1 MDATSLN
8 HLFMQAPVAV
18 CIVSGAD
25 YKIEL
30 VNERML
36 QFLGRTPDVVGQPIE
51 QTLTEAKRQ
60 GLISILDT
68 VSQTK
73 QPYYVSNFPA
83 VILINGVREI
93 RHFSLI
99 FKPYFLKQGDKEP
112 EGIFCVAHNITD
124 QILTLQKLEEEK
136 SRTSL
141 ALEVGELG
149 MLSTHWKNNIAN
161 ADKRT
166 NEIFGFTE
174 SHPLEDYISRI
185 HPEDRSVREQAIRE
199 AINTGSFDF
208 FVRIR
213 FADDNIRWMRSRG
226 MIQKDIEGNV
236 TGSFGVVQD
245 VTRQKEFE
253 LALQKKVEGRT
264 MELELAN
271 KSLLQL
277 NEELLRSNTSLEE
290 FTRAASHDLKE
301 PIRKVDFFVERLKT
315 ALENKISNEERL
327 LFERVENATDR
338 MRLLIDDLLE
348 YSHLTQSQRAQ
359 EKIDLNDKVR
369 LILTDLELM
378 IREKNA
384 TIDVDKLP
392 IVKGHRRQ
400 LQQLFQN
407 LISNS
412 LKYSK
417 PGTVPYIQI
426 KSKEIVGGDAPVSIS
441 PEDASQKFYLIEVCD
456 NGIGFDQT
464 DAERI
469 FNVFTRLHG
478 NKEYPG
484 TGIGLSIAK
493 KVVENHHGYIYA
505 KGETGKGACF
515 NVLLPAQV

>member
-18 CIVSGAD
+18 CIVSGPD
-25 YKIEL
+25 YKVEL

-36 QFLGRTPDVVGQPIE
+36 QFLGRTADIIGHPIE
-51 QTLTEAKRQ
+51 QTLTEAKKQ

-73 QPYYVSNFPA
+73 QPYYVSNLPA
-83 VILINGVREI
+83 VILIDGVRET
-93 RHFSLI
+93 RYFSLI
-99 FKPYFLKQGDKEP
+99 FKPYFLNQGDKEP
-112 EGIFCVAHNITD
+112 AGIFCVAHNITD
-124 QILTLQKLEEEK
+124 QILALQKLEEEK

-149 MLSTHWKNNIAN
+149 MLSTNWKNNFAN
-161 ADKRT
+161 ADKRA

-174 SHPLEDYISRI
+174 SHPLENYINRI
-185 HPEDRSVREQAIRE
+185 HPEDKIIREKAIHE

-208 FVRIR
+208 EVRLL
-213 FADDNIRWMRSRG
+213 FPGNNIRWMRSRG
-226 MIQKDIEGNV
+226 MIQKDIEGNL
-236 TGSFGVVQD
+236 TGSFGIVQD

-253 LALQKKVEGRT
+253 FALQKKVEERT
-264 MELELAN
+264 KELELAN

-277 NEELLRSNTSLEE
+277 NEELLRSNTNLEE

-301 PIRKVDFFVERLKT
+301 PIRKVDFFIERLKT
-315 ALENKISNEERL
+315 GLTNKIGNEEKL

-348 YSHLTQSQRAQ
+348 YSHLTQSQREQ
-359 EKIDLNDKVR
+359 EKIDLNDKIR

-384 TIDVDKLP
+384 TVNVDKLP

-417 PGTVPYIQI
+417 PETAPCINI
-426 KSKEIVGGDAPVSIS
+426 KSKKITGADVPVSL
-441 PEDASQKFYLIEVCD
+441 PTETASQEFYLIEVCD
-456 NGIGFDQT
+456 NGIGFDQS

-505 KGETGKGACF
+505 KGESGKGACF
-515 NVLLPAQV
+515 SVLLPV

>member
-18 CIVSGAD
+18 CILGGED
-25 YKIEL
+25 YRVEL

-36 QFLGRTPDVVGQPIE
+36 EFLGRTSEIVGHPIE
-51 QTLTEAKRQ
+51 QTLTEAKKQ

-68 VSQTK
+68 VRQTK

-83 VILINGVREI
+83 VILINNVRET
-93 RHFSLI
+93 RYFSLI
-99 FKPYFLKQGDKEP
+99 FKPYFLKPDDKEP
-112 EGIFCVAHNITD
+112 NSIFCVAHNIT
-124 QILTLQKLEEEK
+124 QQVLALQKLEEEK
-136 SRTSL
+136 LRTTI

-149 MLSTHWKNNIAN
+149 LLSTNWKNNFVN
-161 ADKRT
+161 ADKRA
-166 NEIFGFTE
+166 NEIFGFTDPR
-174 SHPLEDYISRI
+174 PLEDYVNRL
-185 HPEDRSVREQAIRE
+185 HPQDRELRKQAI
-199 AINTGSFDF
+199 NQGMQTGNFDF
-208 FVRIR
+208 EVRLL
-213 FADDNIRWMRSRG
+213 FEDGSIRWMRSRG
-226 MIQKDIEGNV
+226 FIQKDIEGNV
-236 TGSFGVVQD
+236 TGSFGIVQD
-245 VTRQKEFE
+245 ITAQKEFE
-253 LALQKKVEGRT
+253 LALQKKVEERT

-277 NEELLRSNTSLEE
+277 NEELAKSNASLEE

-301 PIRKVDFFVERLKT
+301 PIRKVDFFIDRLK
-315 ALENKISNEERL
+315 LSLQNKIGEEGKTI
-327 LFERVENATDR
+327 FERVESATDR

-348 YSHLTQSQRAQ
+348 YSHLTQSQREQ
-359 EKIDLNDKVR
+359 EKIDLNDKLK

-384 TIDVDKLP
+384 VINVSKLP
-392 IVKGHRRQ
+392 TVKGHRHQ

-407 LISNS
+407 LISNG

-417 PGTVPYIQI
+417 PGVQPQI
-426 KSKEIVGGDAPVSIS
+426 KISSKKIAGKDAPVALP
-441 PEDASQKFYLIEVCD
+441 PELIAREFHLIEVCD
-456 NGIGFDQT
+456 NGIGFDQS

-505 KGETGKGACF
+505 KGEQGKGACF
-515 NVLLPAQV
+515 SILLPA

>member
-18 CIVSGAD
+18 CIVSGPD
-25 YKIEL
+25 YKVEL

-36 QFLGRTPDVVGQPIE
+36 QFLGRTPDIIGHPIE
-51 QTLTEAKRQ
+51 QTLTEAKQQ

-68 VSQTK
+68 VTQTK
-73 QPYYVSNFPA
+73 QPYYVSNLPA
-83 VILINGVREI
+83 VILINGVRET
-93 RHFSLI
+93 RYFSLI
-99 FKPYFLKQGDKEP
+99 FKPYFLEQGDKEP
-112 EGIFCVAHNITD
+112 GGIFCVAHNITD
-124 QILTLQKLEEEK
+124 QILALQKLKEEK

-149 MLSTHWKNNIAN
+149 MLSTNWKNNFAD
-161 ADKRT
+161 ADKRA

-174 SHPLEDYISRI
+174 SHSLEDYVNRI
-185 HPEDRSVREQAIRE
+185 HPDDRSIRQKAIHE

-208 FVRIR
+208 EVRLLLPGN
-213 FADDNIRWMRSRG
+213 NIRWMRSRG

-245 VTRQKEFE
+245 VTPQKEFE
-253 LALQKKVEGRT
+253 LALQKKVEERT
-264 MELELAN
+264 TELELAN
-271 KSLLQL
+271 RSLLQL
-277 NEELLRSNTSLEE
+277 NGELVRSNTSLEE

-301 PIRKVDFFVERLKT
+301 PIRKVDFFIERLKT
-315 ALENKISNEERL
+315 GLENKIGSEERL

-348 YSHLTQSQRAQ
+348 YSHLTQAQREQ
-359 EKIDLNDKVR
+359 EKIDLNDKIR

-384 TIDVDKLP
+384 TVNVDKLP

-417 PGTVPYIQI
+417 QGTAPYIRIQ
-426 KSKEIVGGDAPVSIS
+426 SKEIVGRDAPVSML
-441 PEDASQKFYLIEVCD
+441 PEDALQKFHLIEVCD
-456 NGIGFDQT
+456 NGIGFDQS

-493 KVVENHHGYIYA
+493 KVVDNHHGYIYA
-505 KGETGKGACF
+505 KGESDKGACF
-515 NVLLPAQV
+515 SVLLPV

>member
-1 MDATSLN
+1 MDAASLN

-18 CIVSGAD
+18 CIVSGTD

-36 QFLGRTPDVVGQPIE
+36 KFLGRTPDIVGHPIG
-51 QTLTEAKRQ
+51 QTLTEAKKQ

-68 VSQTK
+68 VRQTK
-73 QPYYVSNFPA
+73 QPYYAPNFPA
-83 VILINGVREI
+83 VILINGVRET
-93 RHFSLI
+93 RYFSLI
-99 FKPYFLKQGDKEP
+99 FKPYFSDPGDKEP
-112 EGIFCVAHNITD
+112 DAIFCVAHNITD
-124 QILTLQKLEEEK
+124 QVLALKKLEEEK
-136 SRTSL
+136 QRTSL

-149 MLSTHWKNNIAN
+149 MLETLWKENFVA
-161 ADKRT
+161 ADKRA
-166 NEIFGFTE
+166 NEIFGFNE
-174 SHPLEDYISRI
+174 AHPLEDYINRI
-185 HPEDRSVREQAIRE
+185 HPEDKNVRGKVLDEGMK
-199 AINTGSFDF
+199 TGSFDF
-208 FVRIR
+208 EVRLL
-213 FADDNIRWMRSRG
+213 FDDGSIRWMRSRG
-226 MIQKDIEGNV
+226 IIRKDIEGNV

-245 VTRQKEFE
+245 VTPQKEFA
-253 LALQKKVEGRT
+253 LALHKKVEERT

-277 NEELLRSNTSLEE
+277 NEELARSNTNLEE

-301 PIRKVDFFVERLKT
+301 PIRKVDFFIDRLKSS
-315 ALENKISNEERL
+315 LEYKLGSEEKI
-327 LFERVENATDR
+327 LFERVESATDR

-348 YSHLTQSQRAQ
+348 YSHLTQSQREH
-359 EKIDLNDKVR
+359 EKIDLNDKIR

-384 TIDVDKLP
+384 TIDVSKLP
-392 IVKGHRRQ
+392 VVKGHRRQ

-407 LISNS
+407 LISNG

-417 PGTVPYIQI
+417 PDVSPQI
-426 KSKEIVGGDAPVSIS
+426 KITSKKITGKDSTVLLPTETALQ
-441 PEDASQKFYLIEVCD
+441 EFYLVEVCD
-456 NGIGFDQT
+456 NGIGFDQN

-505 KGETGKGACF
+505 KGEQGKGACF
-515 NVLLPAQV
+515 SVLLPV

>member
-18 CIVSGAD
+18 CIVSGPD

-36 QFLGRTPDVVGQPIE
+36 QFLGRTADIIGHPIE
-51 QTLTEAKRQ
+51 QTLTEAKKQ

-73 QPYYVSNFPA
+73 RPYYVSNLPA
-83 VILINGVREI
+83 VILINGLRET
-93 RHFSLI
+93 RYFSLI

-124 QILTLQKLEEEK
+124 QILALQKLEEEK

-149 MLSTHWKNNIAN
+149 MLSTNWKNNFAD
-161 ADKRT
+161 ADKRA

-174 SHPLEDYISRI
+174 SHPLEDYINRI
-185 HPEDRSVREQAIRE
+185 HTDDRNIRELAIRK
-199 AINTGSFDF
+199 AIDTGSFDF
-208 FVRIR
+208 EVRLVLP
-213 FADDNIRWMRSRG
+213 DNNIRWMRSRG

-245 VTRQKEFE
+245 VSRQKEFE
-253 LALQKKVEGRT
+253 FALQKKVEERT
-264 MELELAN
+264 MEIELAN
-271 KSLLQL
+271 KSLLEL
-277 NEELLRSNTSLEE
+277 NEELVRSNTNLEE

-301 PIRKVDFFVERLKT
+301 PIRKVDFFIERLKT
-315 ALENKISNEERL
+315 ALESKIGKEETL

-348 YSHLTQSQRAQ
+348 YSHLTQSQREQ
-359 EKIDLNDKVR
+359 EKIDLNDKMR
-369 LILTDLELM
+369 LILTDLELT

-384 TIDVDKLP
+384 TVEVDKLP
-392 IVKGHRRQ
+392 VVKGHRRQ

-407 LISNS
+407 LVSNG

-417 PGTVPYIQI
+417 PGTAPYIKIQ
-426 KSKEIVGGDAPVSIS
+426 SKEIIGADAPVLMP
-441 PEDASQKFYLIEVCD
+441 PEDALQKFHLIEVCD
-456 NGIGFDQT
+456 NGIGFDQN

-493 KVVENHHGYIYA
+493 KVVENHRGYIYA
-505 KGETGKGACF
+505 KGESGKGACF
-515 NVLLPAQV
+515 SVLLPL